1 LQNTAHKNPYKT
13 VDEATQLDLVIVVNQ
28 LLTGY
33 DSKWV
38 NTLYLDKSLEYQNI
52 IQAFSRTNRLNGPE
66 KPFGTIR
73 YYRKAHTM
81 EQNIEEAIELYSGK
95 QAKGLFVEKLYNN
108 LEKLNDIFEEI
119 KSVFNISGI
128 ENFSHLPEVPGEIK
142 QFVNLY
148 NQLIHCYESAM
159 IQGFTWAKST
169 YEIQD
174 YEPITVVITEY
185 EFNILAQRYSEIER
199 EPRDGNDSIAYDIDY
214 QLPEG
219 SRSRI
224 NYEYLNTN
232 FKKYM
237 NIKEERDSNLIQSLL
252 NDLHRTFAQLPVELQ
267 PYAEMILNDVN
278 NGELVI
284 KEGWEF
290 TDYLNEYQLSEEDD
304 FIQDLVDSTNINE
317 ALLREMLDLRLTE
330 VNINEYSRFDKL
342 KSSVN
347 VGHFSG
353 YIEKNLGKMVIPI
366 KVNMLIDRLLR
377 AFLLEDVFD
386 VTEYIKNY
394 FNFRVH
400 LHLIVHKKIHL
411 FSLIIHQKGE

>member
-1 LQNTAHKNPYKT
+1 MCTKLLQNTAHKNPYKT

-386 VTEYIKNY
+386 VTEYIKN
-394 FNFRVH
+394 
-400 LHLIVHKKIHL
+400 
-411 FSLIIHQKGE
+411 

>member
-1 LQNTAHKNPYKT
+1 LFFAILCTKLLQNTAHKNPYKT

-394 FNFRVH
+394 FN
-400 LHLIVHKKIHL
+400 
-411 FSLIIHQKGE
+411 

>member
-1 LQNTAHKNPYKT
+1 MQNTAHKNPYKT

-237 NIKEERDSNLIQSLL
+237 NIKEEHDSNLIQSLL

-394 FNFRVH
+394 FN
-400 LHLIVHKKIHL
+400 
-411 FSLIIHQKGE
+411 

>member
-1 LQNTAHKNPYKT
+1 
-13 VDEATQLDLVIVVNQ
+13 
-28 LLTGY
+28 
-33 DSKWV
+33 
-38 NTLYLDKSLEYQNI
+38 
-52 IQAFSRTNRLNGPE
+52 
-66 KPFGTIR
+66 
-73 YYRKAHTM
+73 
-81 EQNIEEAIELYSGK
+81 
-95 QAKGLFVEKLYNN
+95 
-108 LEKLNDIFEEI
+108 
-119 KSVFNISGI
+119 
-128 ENFSHLPEVPGEIK
+128 
-142 QFVNLY
+142 
-148 NQLIHCYESAM
+148 M

-219 SRSRI
+219 SRI

-394 FNFRVH
+394 FN
-400 LHLIVHKKIHL
+400 
-411 FSLIIHQKGE
+411 

>member
-1 LQNTAHKNPYKT
+1 MQNTAHKNPYKT

-377 AFLLEDVFD
+377 
-386 VTEYIKNY
+386 
-394 FNFRVH
+394 
-400 LHLIVHKKIHL
+400 
-411 FSLIIHQKGE
+411 

>member
-1 LQNTAHKNPYKT
+1 MFIFSPGLCPHPLLCTKLLQNTAHKNPYKT

-394 FNFRVH
+394 FN
-400 LHLIVHKKIHL
+400 
-411 FSLIIHQKGE
+411 

>member
-1 LQNTAHKNPYKT
+1 MCTKLLQNTAHKNPYKT

-377 AFLLEDVFD
+377 AF
-386 VTEYIKNY
+386 
-394 FNFRVH
+394 
-400 LHLIVHKKIHL
+400 
-411 FSLIIHQKGE
+411 

>member
-1 LQNTAHKNPYKT
+1 MCTKLLQNTAHKNPYKT

-377 AFLLEDVFD
+377 AFL
-386 VTEYIKNY
+386 
-394 FNFRVH
+394 
-400 LHLIVHKKIHL
+400 
-411 FSLIIHQKGE
+411 

>member
-1 LQNTAHKNPYKT
+1 MCTKLLQNTAHKNPYKT

-119 KSVFNISGI
+119 KSVFNISGR

-394 FNFRVH
+394 FN
-400 LHLIVHKKIHL
+400 
-411 FSLIIHQKGE
+411 

>member
-1 LQNTAHKNPYKT
+1 MCTKLLQNTAHKNPYKT

-386 VTEYIKNY
+386 VT
-394 FNFRVH
+394 
-400 LHLIVHKKIHL
+400 
-411 FSLIIHQKGE
+411 

>member
-1 LQNTAHKNPYKT
+1 MVLKNRSEPF
-13 VDEATQLDLVIVVNQ
+13 VI
-28 LLTGY
+28 
-33 DSKWV
+33 
-38 NTLYLDKSLEYQNI
+38 
-52 IQAFSRTNRLNGPE
+52 
-66 KPFGTIR
+66 IR

-394 FNFRVH
+394 FN
-400 LHLIVHKKIHL
+400 
-411 FSLIIHQKGE
+411 

>member
-1 LQNTAHKNPYKT
+1 MCTKLLQNTAHKNPYKT

-377 AFLLEDVFD
+377 AFLLEDVF
-386 VTEYIKNY
+386 
-394 FNFRVH
+394 
-400 LHLIVHKKIHL
+400 
-411 FSLIIHQKGE
+411 

>member
-1 LQNTAHKNPYKT
+1 MCTKLLQNTAHKNPYKT

-95 QAKGLFVEKLYNN
+95 QAKRLFVEKLYIN

-353 YIEKNLGKMVIPI
+353 YIEENLGKMVIPI

-394 FNFRVH
+394 FN
-400 LHLIVHKKIHL
+400 
-411 FSLIIHQKGE
+411 

>member
-1 LQNTAHKNPYKT
+1 MQNTAHKNPYKT

-386 VTEYIKNY
+386 VTEYIK
-394 FNFRVH
+394 
-400 LHLIVHKKIHL
+400 
-411 FSLIIHQKGE
+411 

>member
-1 LQNTAHKNPYKT
+1 MEPEVATLCVLFFAILCTKLLQNTAHKNPYKT

-394 FNFRVH
+394 FN
-400 LHLIVHKKIHL
+400 
-411 FSLIIHQKGE
+411 

>member
-1 LQNTAHKNPYKT
+1 MVLKT
-13 VDEATQLDLVIVVNQ
+13 V
-28 LLTGY
+28 
-33 DSKWV
+33 
-38 NTLYLDKSLEYQNI
+38 
-52 IQAFSRTNRLNGPE
+52 R
-66 KPFGTIR
+66 TIR

-128 ENFSHLPEVPGEIK
+128 ETSVIYRRFQEIK

-232 FKKYM
+232 FK
-237 NIKEERDSNLIQSLL
+237 N
-252 NDLHRTFAQLPVELQ
+252 T
-267 PYAEMILNDVN
+267 
-278 NGELVI
+278 
-284 KEGWEF
+284 
-290 TDYLNEYQLSEEDD
+290 
-304 FIQDLVDSTNINE
+304 
-317 ALLREMLDLRLTE
+317 
-330 VNINEYSRFDKL
+330 
-342 KSSVN
+342 
-347 VGHFSG
+347 
-353 YIEKNLGKMVIPI
+353 
-366 KVNMLIDRLLR
+366 
-377 AFLLEDVFD
+377 
-386 VTEYIKNY
+386 
-394 FNFRVH
+394 
-400 LHLIVHKKIHL
+400 
-411 FSLIIHQKGE
+411 

>member
-1 LQNTAHKNPYKT
+1 MQNTAHKNPYKT

-108 LEKLNDIFEEI
+108 LGKLNDIFEEI

-394 FNFRVH
+394 FN
-400 LHLIVHKKIHL
+400 
-411 FSLIIHQKGE
+411 

>member
-1 LQNTAHKNPYKT
+1 
-13 VDEATQLDLVIVVNQ
+13 QLDLVIVVNQ

-394 FNFRVH
+394 FN
-400 LHLIVHKKIHL
+400 
-411 FSLIIHQKGE
+411 

>member
-1 LQNTAHKNPYKT
+1 LQNTTHKNPYKT

-394 FNFRVH
+394 FN
-400 LHLIVHKKIHL
+400 
-411 FSLIIHQKGE
+411 

>member
-1 LQNTAHKNPYKT
+1 MCTKLLQNTAHKNPYKT

-366 KVNMLIDRLLR
+366 KVNMLIDRL
-377 AFLLEDVFD
+377 
-386 VTEYIKNY
+386 
-394 FNFRVH
+394 
-400 LHLIVHKKIHL
+400 
-411 FSLIIHQKGE
+411 

>member
-1 LQNTAHKNPYKT
+1 MCTKLLQNTAHKNPYKT

-237 NIKEERDSNLIQSLL
+237 NIKEEHDSNLIQSLL

-394 FNFRVH
+394 FN
-400 LHLIVHKKIHL
+400 
-411 FSLIIHQKGE
+411 

>member
-1 LQNTAHKNPYKT
+1 MQNTAHKNPYKT

-219 SRSRI
+219 SRI

-394 FNFRVH
+394 FN
-400 LHLIVHKKIHL
+400 
-411 FSLIIHQKGE
+411 

>member
-1 LQNTAHKNPYKT
+1 MCTKLLQNTAHKNPYKT

-377 AFLLEDVFD
+377 A
-386 VTEYIKNY
+386 
-394 FNFRVH
+394 
-400 LHLIVHKKIHL
+400 
-411 FSLIIHQKGE
+411 

>member
-1 LQNTAHKNPYKT
+1 MCTKLLQNTAHKNPYKT

-66 KPFGTIR
+66 KPFGIIR

-394 FNFRVH
+394 FN
-400 LHLIVHKKIHL
+400 
-411 FSLIIHQKGE
+411 

>member
-1 LQNTAHKNPYKT
+1 MQNTAHKNPYKT

-377 AFLLEDVFD
+377 AFLL
-386 VTEYIKNY
+386 
-394 FNFRVH
+394 
-400 LHLIVHKKIHL
+400 
-411 FSLIIHQKGE
+411 

>member
-1 LQNTAHKNPYKT
+1 MCTKLLQNTAHKNPYKT

-377 AFLLEDVFD
+377 AFLL
-386 VTEYIKNY
+386 
-394 FNFRVH
+394 
-400 LHLIVHKKIHL
+400 
-411 FSLIIHQKGE
+411 

>member
-1 LQNTAHKNPYKT
+1 MCTKLLQNTAHKNPYKT

-386 VTEYIKNY
+386 VTE
-394 FNFRVH
+394 
-400 LHLIVHKKIHL
+400 
-411 FSLIIHQKGE
+411 

>member
-1 LQNTAHKNPYKT
+1 MQNTAHKNPYKT

-232 FKKYM
+232 FKKY
-237 NIKEERDSNLIQSLL
+237 I
-252 NDLHRTFAQLPVELQ
+252 
-267 PYAEMILNDVN
+267 
-278 NGELVI
+278 VI

-394 FNFRVH
+394 FN
-400 LHLIVHKKIHL
+400 
-411 FSLIIHQKGE
+411 

>member
-1 LQNTAHKNPYKT
+1 MCTKLLQNTAHKNPYKT

-95 QAKGLFVEKLYNN
+95 QAKGLFVEKLYNK

-394 FNFRVH
+394 FN
-400 LHLIVHKKIHL
+400 
-411 FSLIIHQKGE
+411 

>member
-1 LQNTAHKNPYKT
+1 MQNTAHKNPYKT

-185 EFNILAQRYSEIER
+185 EFNILAQRYSEIKR

-394 FNFRVH
+394 FN
-400 LHLIVHKKIHL
+400 
-411 FSLIIHQKGE
+411 

>member
-1 LQNTAHKNPYKT
+1 KLLQNTAHKNPYKT

-394 FNFRVH
+394 FN
-400 LHLIVHKKIHL
+400 
-411 FSLIIHQKGE
+411 

>member
-1 LQNTAHKNPYKT
+1 MQNTAHKNPYKT

-232 FKKYM
+232 IKKYM

-394 FNFRVH
+394 FN
-400 LHLIVHKKIHL
+400 
-411 FSLIIHQKGE
+411 

>member
-1 LQNTAHKNPYKT
+1 MCTKLLQNTAHKNPYKT

-185 EFNILAQRYSEIER
+185 EFNILAQRYSEIKR

-394 FNFRVH
+394 FN
-400 LHLIVHKKIHL
+400 
-411 FSLIIHQKGE
+411 

>member
-1 LQNTAHKNPYKT
+1 MQNTAHKNPYKT

-377 AFLLEDVFD
+377 AFLLEGVFD

-394 FNFRVH
+394 FN
-400 LHLIVHKKIHL
+400 
-411 FSLIIHQKGE
+411 

>member
-1 LQNTAHKNPYKT
+1 MQNTAHKNPYKT

-394 FNFRVH
+394 FN
-400 LHLIVHKKIHL
+400 
-411 FSLIIHQKGE
+411 

>member
-1 LQNTAHKNPYKT
+1 MQNTAHKNPYKT

-185 EFNILAQRYSEIER
+185 ELNILAQRYSEIER

-394 FNFRVH
+394 FN
-400 LHLIVHKKIHL
+400 
-411 FSLIIHQKGE
+411 

>member
-1 LQNTAHKNPYKT
+1 MCTKLLQNTAHKNPYKT

-159 IQGFTWAKST
+159 IQGFTWEKST

-394 FNFRVH
+394 FN
-400 LHLIVHKKIHL
+400 
-411 FSLIIHQKGE
+411 

>member
-1 LQNTAHKNPYKT
+1 MCTKLLQNTAHKNPYKT

-159 IQGFTWAKST
+159 IQGFTWAK
-169 YEIQD
+169 D

-394 FNFRVH
+394 FN
-400 LHLIVHKKIHL
+400 
-411 FSLIIHQKGE
+411 

>member
-1 LQNTAHKNPYKT
+1 
-13 VDEATQLDLVIVVNQ
+13 
-28 LLTGY
+28 
-33 DSKWV
+33 
-38 NTLYLDKSLEYQNI
+38 
-52 IQAFSRTNRLNGPE
+52 
-66 KPFGTIR
+66 
-73 YYRKAHTM
+73 M
-81 EQNIEEAIELYSGK
+81 
-95 QAKGLFVEKLYNN
+95 
-108 LEKLNDIFEEI
+108 
-119 KSVFNISGI
+119 
-128 ENFSHLPEVPGEIK
+128 
-142 QFVNLY
+142 
-148 NQLIHCYESAM
+148 
-159 IQGFTWAKST
+159 
-169 YEIQD
+169 
-174 YEPITVVITEY
+174 
-185 EFNILAQRYSEIER
+185 
-199 EPRDGNDSIAYDIDY
+199 
-214 QLPEG
+214 
-219 SRSRI
+219 

-394 FNFRVH
+394 FN
-400 LHLIVHKKIHL
+400 
-411 FSLIIHQKGE
+411 